1 MSNAQSPSTADR
13 LIAIPAGICS
23 GATKLL
29 VGHPFDTV
37 KVRMQTEGAHG
48 RFKGPLDCLMST
60 VRGEGL
66 RALYR
71 GATPPLIGWTLM
83 DSTQLV
89 TLTNLRLLLQ
99 SNHPSTPLSTAEHA
113 LAGTGAGFVVSF
125 VATPIELLKAKLQVQ
140 YNAKGSLAGAEY
152 TGPIDLAQKLV
163 RNHGVTALW
172 HGLGPCLLFRSF
184 FWALW
189 GSYDIYSKF
198 LIKRG
203 YSESATAFLAGGLAA
218 NTFWTISYP
227 ADVIKNRMMAQKDPG
242 RGAKPS
248 DWKYPSIRSCASQI
262 FRTEGIKGFYR
273 GFVPCFLRSFPTNG
287 AAILVFETISSA
299 GKTYFNK

>member
-1 MSNAQSPSTADR
+1 MVTKSEATNVDR
-13 LIAIPAGICS
+13 FIAIPAGICS

-37 KVRMQTEGAHG
+37 KVRMQTEGGFG

-60 VRGEGL
+60 VRAEGL

-89 TLTNLRLLLQ
+89 TLTNLRILIQ
-99 SNHPSTPLSTAEHA
+99 STHPDTPLTTGDQA
-113 LAGTGAGFVVSF
+113 LAGFGAGIVVSF

-140 YNAKGSLAGAEY
+140 YNTKGMGPPEYSGPVELAR
-152 TGPIDLAQKLV
+152 KLV
-163 RNHGVTALW
+163 RNHGVTGLW
-172 HGLGPCLLFRSF
+172 QGLGPCLMFRSF

-198 LIKRG
+198 LTQRG
-203 YSESATAFLAGGLAA
+203 YSESTTAFLAGGLAA

-227 ADVIKNRMMAQKDPG
+227 ADVIKNRIMAQKDPG
-242 RGAKPS
+242 PRSKN
-248 DWKYPSIRSCASQI
+248 WTYPSIQACAKHI
-262 FRTEGIKGFYR
+262 FKTEGLKGFYR

-287 AAILVFETISSA
+287 AAILVFETVSST
-299 GKTYFNK
+299 GKRLLN